1 MGSVV
6 YSLCAMASVTCAVL
20 LLSAYRRQPTRLAL
34 WSGLCFVGLA
44 LNNLLLFTGHVVTPR
59 VDLSLYRN
67 FTAAAS
73 VTLLLAALIW
83 DTSERG

>member
-1 MGSVV
+1 MGSIV
-6 YSLCAMASVTCAVL
+6 YGLCAMASVTCAVL

-44 LNNLLLFTGHVVTPR
+44 LNNLLLFTDYVVAPGA
-59 VDLSLYRN
+59 DLSGYRN
-67 FTAAAS
+67 LTAAAS

-83 DTSERG
+83 DSGERG

>member
-6 YSLCAMASVTCAVL
+6 YGLCAMASVTCAVL
-20 LLSAYRRQPTRLAL
+20 LLSAYRRQPSRLVL

-44 LNNLLLFTGHVVTPR
+44 LNNLLLFTDLVVSPG
-59 VDLSLYRN
+59 VDLSLSRSV
-67 FTAAAS
+67 TAAAS

-83 DTSERG
+83 DSSERG

>member
-20 LLSAYRRQPTRLAL
+20 LLSAYQRQPTRLAL

-44 LNNLLLFTGHVVTPR
+44 LNNLLLFTDLVVRPD

-67 FTAAAS
+67 VTAAGS

-83 DTSERG
+83 DSGERG

>member
-20 LLSAYRRQPTRLAL
+20 LLSAYRRRPTRLAL
-34 WSGLCFVGLA
+34 WSGLCFAGLA
-44 LNNLLLFTGHVVTPR
+44 LNNLLLFADHVITPP
-59 VDLSLYRN
+59 VDLSLYRHL
-67 FTAAAS
+67 TAAAS

-83 DTSERG
+83 DSSERG

>member
-6 YSLCAMASVTCAVL
+6 YSLCVMASVTCAAL

-44 LNNLLLFTGHVVTPR
+44 LNNLLLFTDQVVTPR
-59 VDLSLYRN
+59 VDLSIYRSL
-67 FTAAAS
+67 TAAAS
-73 VTLLLAALIW
+73 VMLLLAALIW
-83 DTSERG
+83 DSGERG